1 MSRPSLALAAT
12 GGPAAPLWLVGAAVS
27 TWQQRGRCVNAV
39 LGFADV
45 EDVECE
51 TRSGCSFVENAFPS
65 FAVILS

>member
-1 MSRPSLALAAT
+1 MSRPSLAPAAT

-27 TWQQRGRCVNAV
+27 TWQQRGRCVSAV

-45 EDVECE
+45 EYE